1 MTAMKMQPR
10 KVTQKT
16 SSASPSAP
24 NSRKVY
30 LPAIWARL
38 AMTMMSA
45 TMMPQPPIQ
54 PACGPMALVTQAKVV
69 PQSGSARFR

>member
-1 MTAMKMQPR
+1 MAMNRQPAT
-10 KVTQKT
+10 VTQKT
-16 SSASPSAP
+16 FSARPSAL

-30 LPAIWARL
+30 LPAIRARL

-45 TMMPQPPIQ
+45 TIMPQPPIQ
-54 PACGPMALVTQAKVV
+54 PACGPMARVTQAKVV